1 MISDVDESLRRLLTE
16 RGNLNSGEVDI
27 SFDQPTREWAGG
39 VSKPTVNLYLYDI
52 RENTEL
58 RDPTPWK
65 VRTGPN
71 NTAVKSRPEPRIDL
85 TYSITAFAN
94 ASEDEHRLLS
104 RILLTLFQ
112 HPVMPEEVLRGAVSG
127 QEIRASVAQ
136 AGDVMQTPADYW
148 GALDNDIRP
157 AIDYRLTVR
166 LDLSQEITAGMV
178 LTSTFKVQQVV
189 DGGVVAG
196 SREPS
201 HQIGGRI
208 HRRDDR
214 ESGVSGATVT
224 LLERAL
230 RTTTGEDGRYTF
242 SRIPAGAY
250 TIVVSAPGMDEQ
262 RERIEVPSGSYD
274 VAV

>member
-1 MISDVDESLRRLLTE
+1 MGR
-16 RGNLNSGEVDI
+16 
-27 SFDQPTREWAGG
+27 G

-136 AGDVMQTPADYW
+136 AGGVMQTPADYW

-208 HRRDDR
+208 HRRDGDAAGAGAANHDR
-214 ESGVSGATVT
+214 RR
-224 LLERAL
+224 RAL
-230 RTTTGEDGRYTF
+230 HLQPHTRGRLHD
-242 SRIPAGAY
+242 SRLGARNGRAE
-250 TIVVSAPGMDEQ
+250 TADRGPLWLLRRGSL
-262 RERIEVPSGSYD
+262 IEE
-274 VAV
+274 AVM